1 MVFLQRPQGR
11 AGQEVGRARIPG
23 LSTILHQPVMPMREN
38 GGLDEIPRFLI
49 FFKCFRRR
57 VNGACVYGWW
67 ATMLMNDSK
76 GEKQNKKGGFS
87 LEGRRNAFTRVH
99 GKANCFKR

>member
-1 MVFLQRPQGR
+1 MEFLVFFFPSVL
-11 AGQEVGRARIPG
+11 
-23 LSTILHQPVMPMREN
+23 
-38 GGLDEIPRFLI
+38 GGWG
-49 FFKCFRRR
+49 
-57 VNGACVYGWW
+57 NGACVYGWW

-76 GEKQNKKGGFS
+76 GENKNKKGGFS